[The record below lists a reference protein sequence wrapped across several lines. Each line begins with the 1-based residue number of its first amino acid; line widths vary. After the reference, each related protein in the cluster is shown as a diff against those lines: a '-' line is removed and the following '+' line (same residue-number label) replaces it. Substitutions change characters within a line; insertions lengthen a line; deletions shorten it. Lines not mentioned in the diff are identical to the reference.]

1 MNTIMKL
8 IMSVATVTTLSGCIG
23 QSESSCPGI
32 EKGVLCMGPRA
43 IMEATN
49 NHDDLK
55 YLKKEGDVG
64 KQDIADSQYPTT
76 LTPPPGVQYPKK
88 PVVNSGPKPLFSG
101 TPQPIK
107 PLTTA
112 SYVSQQHVP
121 AGKGLYSEFDG
132 KPVNP
137 TLSAYQE
144 RQYQVQGTKQAVIAP
159 EPLAVLRQGKVM
171 RVLIAPYTD
180 DNDALNLPGYVYVNV
195 KPQTWVAGDSALK
208 NPARIV
214 PLEVQDR
221 ARDNMQQ
228 QQRSVKGV
236 TAAGVTGSF

>member
-1 MNTIMKL
+1 M
-8 IMSVATVTTLSGCIG
+8 
-23 QSESSCPGI
+23 
-32 EKGVLCMGPRA
+32 
-43 IMEATN
+43 
-49 NHDDLK
+49 
-55 YLKKEGDVG
+55 
-64 KQDIADSQYPTT
+64 
-76 LTPPPGVQYPKK
+76 
-88 PVVNSGPKPLFSG
+88 
-101 TPQPIK
+101 
-107 PLTTA
+107 
-112 SYVSQQHVP
+112 SQQRVP

-137 TLSAYQE
+137 TLSSYQE
-144 RQYQVQGTKQAVIAP
+144 RQYQVQGTRQAVIAP

-214 PLEVQDR
+214 PLEIQER

-228 QQRSVKGV
+228 QQRSTKGV
-236 TAAGVTGSF
+236 TANGVTGSSF

>member
-1 MNTIMKL
+1 
-8 IMSVATVTTLSGCIG
+8 
-23 QSESSCPGI
+23 
-32 EKGVLCMGPRA
+32 
-43 IMEATN
+43 MEATN

-88 PVVNSGPKPLFSG
+88 PVVNTGPKPLFSG
-101 TPQPIK
+101 TPQPVK

-144 RQYQVQGTKQAVIAP
+144 RQYQCRAPNKQ
-159 EPLAVLRQGKVM
+159 
-171 RVLIAPYTD
+171 
-180 DNDALNLPGYVYVNV
+180 
-195 KPQTWVAGDSALK
+195 
-208 NPARIV
+208 
-214 PLEVQDR
+214 
-221 ARDNMQQ
+221 
-228 QQRSVKGV
+228 
-236 TAAGVTGSF
+236 